1 MTSLTVQ
8 MGSPPLVVNPETRE
22 EEAVHFF
29 NGDTQIGTTLMLLM
43 VAAIPFMLCAI
54 PCIALCKGKGDAH
67 GAGHGNHEG
76 ENGGEETA
84 LIRDGTGKEEN
95 EAQADIRAF

>member
-1 MTSLTVQ
+1 
-8 MGSPPLVVNPETRE
+8 
-22 EEAVHFF
+22 
-29 NGDTQIGTTLMLLM
+29 M

-76 ENGGEETA
+76 KMVEKRLPSLEME
-84 LIRDGTGKEEN
+84 
-95 EAQADIRAF
+95 QAKKKMK